1 MKESTVAIPKYVSFA
16 QLQLYGMYC
25 LAMDGI
31 ARRSAD
37 PEDHQIHGYYVAK
50 HVLYDLYSMIKR
62 MAVINDFLEIMP

>member
-1 MKESTVAIPKYVSFA
+1 
-16 QLQLYGMYC
+16 MYC

-62 MAVINDFLEIMP
+62 MAVMNDSLEIMP